1 VAAPA
6 LVAEF
11 GIDNTEFG
19 TITAAFLFCYGIGHL
34 IAGPFIDR
42 VGTRAA
48 FKLAVIAWSIAGFL
62 HAFGRGFF
70 SFIACRALLG
80 LTEAAN
86 FPAAVKAIAE
96 WFPRRDRSMA
106 VGILTVGPG
115 LGALLAPPL
124 LGGLIIV
131 AGWRAAFI
139 VPALAGFVWLWFW
152 LRFYRSP
159 ARHPDITDAERAL
172 ILADDPQQSSVT
184 EPSSAWADGRQTA
197 CCGTARSGACCSAG
211 SATMGLSIFS
221 SASCRCISRRC
232 RASIIREIA
241 AFAWVPF
248 LAADVGALFG
258 GWVGRQLMLRGWSLD
273 AARKSVI
280 WGGAV
285 LVVLTLPAATSES
298 PAVDPRTHRAGHVC
312 HPGQGLQ
319 PVRLAGRP
327 VSIAAGRY
335 RVGAVWCGRQLRC
348 GVVQLRGRLG
358 FTALRLCARV
368 RGRRGHAVAVGGFCQ
383 LVDTAGPCQVAS
395 GTIVSLAMR
404 TELVTTLKRQATELL
419 SDIER
424 DREPILITQHGLP
437 SAYLVDVE
445 SYESMQQRMALL
457 EGIARGEMAVAEGRV
472 LTNAQAKA
480 RMARW
485 LR

>member
-152 LRFYRSP
+152 LRYYRSP
-159 ARHPDITDAERAL
+159 DRHPDVADAERAL

-184 EPSSAWADGRQTA
+184 EQSTAWADVGRLLRHREVW
-197 CCGTARSGACCSAG
+197 GLLLSRISNDGAFYFFVSFLPLYLAQVQG
-211 SATMGLSIFS
+211 FDL
-221 SASCRCISRRC
+221 
-232 RASIIREIA
+232 REIA

-258 GWVGRQLMLRGWSLD
+258 GWVGRRLMLRGWSLD

-298 PAVDPRTHRAGHVC
+298 PAVA
-312 HPGQGLQ
+312 
-319 PVRLAGRP
+319 LAL
-327 VSIAAGRY
+327 IA
-335 RVGAVWCGRQLRC
+335 
-348 GVVQLRGRLG
+348 
-358 FTALRLCARV
+358 
-368 RGRRGHAVAVGGFCQ
+368 
-383 LVDTAGPCQVAS
+383 
-395 GTIVSLAMR
+395 LAMF
-404 TELVTTLKRQATELL
+404 A
-419 SDIER
+419 I
-424 DREPILITQHGLP
+424 
-437 SAYLVDVE
+437 
-445 SYESMQQRMALL
+445 
-457 EGIARGEMAVAEGRV
+457 
-472 LTNAQAKA
+472 QAKA
-480 RMARW
+480 SSLFALPADLYPSLQVGTVWGLFGAAGSFGAALFSFAAGWVSQHYAYAPVFVAVVVTQLLSAGFVSW
-485 LR
+485 LIPRVEVAAEN

>member
-1 VAAPA
+1 MAAPA

-19 TITAAFLFCYGIGHL
+19 AITAAFLFCYGIGHL

-62 HAFGRGFF
+62 HAFGRGFV

-115 LGALLAPPL
+115 LGSLLAPPL

-139 VPALAGFVWLWFW
+139 VPALAGFVWLWIW
-152 LRFYRSP
+152 LRFYRHP
-159 ARHPDITDAERAL
+159 GQHPDISDAERTL
-172 ILADDPQQSSVT
+172 ILADHPQQSSVT
-184 EPSSAWADGRQTA
+184 EQVSALSGMGKLLRHHEVWGLLLSRISNDGSFYFFVSFLPLYLAQVQGFDIRQ
-197 CCGTARSGACCSAG
+197 
-211 SATMGLSIFS
+211 
-221 SASCRCISRRC
+221 
-232 RASIIREIA
+232 IA

-248 LAADVGALFG
+248 LAADIGALFG
-258 GWVGRQLMLRGWSLD
+258 GWIGRHLMLRGWSLD
-273 AARKSVI
+273 AARKGVI

-298 PAVDPRTHRAGHVC
+298 PAIALALIALAMFAIQAKASSLFALPADLFPALQVGTVW
-312 HPGQGLQ
+312 GLF
-319 PVRLAGRP
+319 G
-327 VSIAAGRY
+327 AAGSF
-335 RVGAVWCGRQLRC
+335 GA
-348 GVVQLRGRLG
+348 
-358 FTALRLCARV
+358 ALFSFAAGWV
-368 RGRRGHAVAVGGFCQ
+368 SQHYAYAPVFVAV
-383 LVDTAGPCQVAS
+383 V
-395 GTIVSLAMR
+395 
-404 TELVTTLKRQATELL
+404 VTQLL
-419 SDIER
+419 SAGFVSWLIPRIE
-424 DREPILITQHGLP
+424 
-437 SAYLVDVE
+437 V
-445 SYESMQQRMALL
+445 
-457 EGIARGEMAVAEGRV
+457 VAEG
-472 LTNAQAKA
+472 
-480 RMARW
+480 
-485 LR
+485 

>member
-1 VAAPA
+1 MAAPA

-19 TITAAFLFCYGIGHL
+19 AITAAFLFCYGIGHL

-70 SFIACRALLG
+70 SFIFCRALLG

-115 LGALLAPPL
+115 LGSLLAPPL

-131 AGWRAAFI
+131 AGWRSAFI
-139 VPALAGFVWLWFW
+139 VPALAGFVWLWVW

-159 ARHPDITDAERAL
+159 DRHPGITAAERTL
-172 ILADDPQQSSVT
+172 ILADHPQQTVVDEEAGGWSGILALLRHRQVWGLLLSRI
-184 EPSSAWADGRQTA
+184 SNDGSFYFFVSFLPLYLAQVQGFDIRQ
-197 CCGTARSGACCSAG
+197 
-211 SATMGLSIFS
+211 
-221 SASCRCISRRC
+221 
-232 RASIIREIA
+232 IA

-248 LAADVGALFG
+248 LAADVGALVG
-258 GWVGRQLMLRGWSLD
+258 GWFGRLLMLRGWSLD

-298 PAVDPRTHRAGHVC
+298 PVIALALIALAMFAIQVKASSLFALPADLFPSLQVGTVW
-312 HPGQGLQ
+312 GLF
-319 PVRLAGRP
+319 G
-327 VSIAAGRY
+327 AAGSF
-335 RVGAVWCGRQLRC
+335 GA
-348 GVVQLRGRLG
+348 
-358 FTALRLCARV
+358 ALFSFAAGWV
-368 RGRRGHAVAVGGFCQ
+368 SQHYAYAPVFVAV
-383 LVDTAGPCQVAS
+383 V
-395 GTIVSLAMR
+395 
-404 TELVTTLKRQATELL
+404 VTQLL
-419 SDIER
+419 SAGFVSWLIPRIE
-424 DREPILITQHGLP
+424 
-437 SAYLVDVE
+437 V
-445 SYESMQQRMALL
+445 
-457 EGIARGEMAVAEGRV
+457 VAGD
-472 LTNAQAKA
+472 
-480 RMARW
+480 
-485 LR
+485 

>member
-152 LRFYRSP
+152 LRYYRSP

-184 EPSSAWADGRQTA
+184 EPSSAWADVGRLLRHREVW
-197 CCGTARSGACCSAG
+197 GLLLSRISNDGAFYFFVSFLPLYLAQVQG
-211 SATMGLSIFS
+211 FDL
-221 SASCRCISRRC
+221 
-232 RASIIREIA
+232 REIA

-285 LVVLTLPAATSES
+285 LVVLTLPAATSKS
-298 PAVDPRTHRAGHVC
+298 PAVT
-312 HPGQGLQ
+312 
-319 PVRLAGRP
+319 LAL
-327 VSIAAGRY
+327 IA
-335 RVGAVWCGRQLRC
+335 
-348 GVVQLRGRLG
+348 
-358 FTALRLCARV
+358 
-368 RGRRGHAVAVGGFCQ
+368 
-383 LVDTAGPCQVAS
+383 
-395 GTIVSLAMR
+395 LAMF
-404 TELVTTLKRQATELL
+404 A
-419 SDIER
+419 I
-424 DREPILITQHGLP
+424 
-437 SAYLVDVE
+437 
-445 SYESMQQRMALL
+445 
-457 EGIARGEMAVAEGRV
+457 
-472 LTNAQAKA
+472 QAKA
-480 RMARW
+480 SSLFALPADLYPSLQVGTVWGLFGAAGSFGAALFSFAAGWVSQHYAYAPVFVAVVVTQLLSAGFVSWLIPQVLARSRVA
-485 LR
+485 L

>member
-1 VAAPA
+1 MAAPA

-139 VPALAGFVWLWFW
+139 VPALAGFVWLWVW
-152 LRFYRSP
+152 LRFYRHP
-159 ARHPDITDAERAL
+159 GQHPDISEAERTL
-172 ILADDPQQSSVT
+172 ILADHP
-184 EPSSAWADGRQTA
+184 EPTDAAEPAGTWSGILALLRHRQVWGLLLSRISNDGSFYFFVSFLPLYLAQVQ
-197 CCGTARSGACCSAG
+197 G
-211 SATMGLSIFS
+211 FD
-221 SASCRCISRRC
+221 
-232 RASIIREIA
+232 IREIA

-248 LAADVGALFG
+248 LAADIGALFG
-258 GWVGRQLMLRGWSLD
+258 GWIGRQLMLRGWSLD

-298 PAVDPRTHRAGHVC
+298 PAIA
-312 HPGQGLQ
+312 
-319 PVRLAGRP
+319 LAL
-327 VSIAAGRY
+327 IA
-335 RVGAVWCGRQLRC
+335 
-348 GVVQLRGRLG
+348 
-358 FTALRLCARV
+358 
-368 RGRRGHAVAVGGFCQ
+368 
-383 LVDTAGPCQVAS
+383 
-395 GTIVSLAMR
+395 LAMF
-404 TELVTTLKRQATELL
+404 A
-419 SDIER
+419 I
-424 DREPILITQHGLP
+424 
-437 SAYLVDVE
+437 
-445 SYESMQQRMALL
+445 
-457 EGIARGEMAVAEGRV
+457 
-472 LTNAQAKA
+472 QAKA
-480 RMARW
+480 SSLFALPADLFPSLQVGTVWGLFGAAGSFGAALFSFAAGWVSQHYAYAPVFVAVVVTQLLSAAFVSW
-485 LR
+485 LIPRIEVVAKE

>member
-1 VAAPA
+1 MAAPA

-152 LRFYRSP
+152 LRYYRSP

-184 EPSSAWADGRQTA
+184 EPSSAWADVGRLLRHREVW
-197 CCGTARSGACCSAG
+197 GLLLSRISNDGAFYFFVSFLPLYLAQVQG
-211 SATMGLSIFS
+211 FDL
-221 SASCRCISRRC
+221 
-232 RASIIREIA
+232 REIA

-298 PAVDPRTHRAGHVC
+298 PVIA
-312 HPGQGLQ
+312 
-319 PVRLAGRP
+319 LAL
-327 VSIAAGRY
+327 IA
-335 RVGAVWCGRQLRC
+335 
-348 GVVQLRGRLG
+348 
-358 FTALRLCARV
+358 
-368 RGRRGHAVAVGGFCQ
+368 
-383 LVDTAGPCQVAS
+383 
-395 GTIVSLAMR
+395 LAMF
-404 TELVTTLKRQATELL
+404 A
-419 SDIER
+419 I
-424 DREPILITQHGLP
+424 
-437 SAYLVDVE
+437 
-445 SYESMQQRMALL
+445 
-457 EGIARGEMAVAEGRV
+457 
-472 LTNAQAKA
+472 QAKA
-480 RMARW
+480 SSLFALPADLYPSLQVGTVWGLFGAAGSFGAALFSFAAGWVSQHYAYAPVFVAVVVTQLLSAGFVSW
-485 LR
+485 LIPRVEVVVDDGF

>member
-1 VAAPA
+1 MAAPA

-152 LRFYRSP
+152 LRYYRSP

-184 EPSSAWADGRQTA
+184 EPSSAWADVGRLLRHREVW
-197 CCGTARSGACCSAG
+197 GLLLSRISNDGAFYFFVSFLPLYLAQVQG
-211 SATMGLSIFS
+211 FDL
-221 SASCRCISRRC
+221 
-232 RASIIREIA
+232 REIA

-285 LVVLTLPAATSES
+285 LVVLTLPAATSKS
-298 PAVDPRTHRAGHVC
+298 PAVA
-312 HPGQGLQ
+312 
-319 PVRLAGRP
+319 LAL
-327 VSIAAGRY
+327 IA
-335 RVGAVWCGRQLRC
+335 
-348 GVVQLRGRLG
+348 
-358 FTALRLCARV
+358 
-368 RGRRGHAVAVGGFCQ
+368 
-383 LVDTAGPCQVAS
+383 
-395 GTIVSLAMR
+395 LAMF
-404 TELVTTLKRQATELL
+404 A
-419 SDIER
+419 I
-424 DREPILITQHGLP
+424 
-437 SAYLVDVE
+437 
-445 SYESMQQRMALL
+445 
-457 EGIARGEMAVAEGRV
+457 
-472 LTNAQAKA
+472 QAKA
-480 RMARW
+480 SSLFALPADLYPSLQVGTVWGLFGAAGSFGAALFSFAAGWVSQHYAYAPVFVAVVVTQLLSAGFVSWLIPQVLARPRVA
-485 LR
+485 L

>member
-48 FKLAVIAWSIAGFL
+48 FRLAVIAWSIAGFL

-152 LRFYRSP
+152 LRYYRSP

-184 EPSSAWADGRQTA
+184 EPSTAWADVGRLLRHREVW
-197 CCGTARSGACCSAG
+197 GLLLSRISNDGAFYFFVSFLPLYLAQVQG
-211 SATMGLSIFS
+211 FDL
-221 SASCRCISRRC
+221 
-232 RASIIREIA
+232 REIA

-258 GWVGRQLMLRGWSLD
+258 GWVGRRLMLRGWSLD

-298 PAVDPRTHRAGHVC
+298 PAVA
-312 HPGQGLQ
+312 
-319 PVRLAGRP
+319 LAL
-327 VSIAAGRY
+327 IA
-335 RVGAVWCGRQLRC
+335 
-348 GVVQLRGRLG
+348 
-358 FTALRLCARV
+358 
-368 RGRRGHAVAVGGFCQ
+368 
-383 LVDTAGPCQVAS
+383 
-395 GTIVSLAMR
+395 LAMF
-404 TELVTTLKRQATELL
+404 A
-419 SDIER
+419 I
-424 DREPILITQHGLP
+424 
-437 SAYLVDVE
+437 
-445 SYESMQQRMALL
+445 
-457 EGIARGEMAVAEGRV
+457 
-472 LTNAQAKA
+472 QAKA
-480 RMARW
+480 SSLFALPADLYPSLQVGTVWGLFGAAGSFGAALFSFAAGWVSQHYAYAPVFVAVVVTQLLSAGFVSW
-485 LR
+485 LIPRVEVAAEN

>member
-62 HAFGRGFF
+62 HAFGRGFL

-124 LGGLIIV
+124 LGGLIII

-139 VPALAGFVWLWFW
+139 VPALAGFVWLWIW
-152 LRFYRSP
+152 LRFYRHP
-159 ARHPDITDAERAL
+159 GQHPDISEAERTL
-172 ILADDPQQSSVT
+172 ILADHP
-184 EPSSAWADGRQTA
+184 EPTDAAETAGTWSGILALLRHRQVWGLLLSRISNDGSFYFFVSFLPLYLAQVQGFDIRQ
-197 CCGTARSGACCSAG
+197 
-211 SATMGLSIFS
+211 
-221 SASCRCISRRC
+221 
-232 RASIIREIA
+232 IA

-258 GWVGRQLMLRGWSLD
+258 GWIGRHLMLRGWSLD

-298 PAVDPRTHRAGHVC
+298 PVVA
-312 HPGQGLQ
+312 
-319 PVRLAGRP
+319 LAL
-327 VSIAAGRY
+327 IA
-335 RVGAVWCGRQLRC
+335 
-348 GVVQLRGRLG
+348 
-358 FTALRLCARV
+358 
-368 RGRRGHAVAVGGFCQ
+368 
-383 LVDTAGPCQVAS
+383 
-395 GTIVSLAMR
+395 LAMF
-404 TELVTTLKRQATELL
+404 A
-419 SDIER
+419 I
-424 DREPILITQHGLP
+424 
-437 SAYLVDVE
+437 
-445 SYESMQQRMALL
+445 
-457 EGIARGEMAVAEGRV
+457 
-472 LTNAQAKA
+472 QAKA
-480 RMARW
+480 SSLFALPADLFPSLQVGTVWGLFGAAGSFGAALFSFAAGWVSQHYAYAPVFVAVVVTQLLSAGFVSW
-485 LR
+485 LIPRVEVVAEK

>member
-70 SFIACRALLG
+70 SFIFCRALLG

-115 LGALLAPPL
+115 LGSLLAPPL

-131 AGWRAAFI
+131 AGWRSAFI
-139 VPALAGFVWLWFW
+139 VPALAGFVWLWVW

-159 ARHPDITDAERAL
+159 DRHPGITAAERTL
-172 ILADDPQQSSVT
+172 ILADHPQQTVVDEEAGGWSGILALLRHRQVWGLLLSRI
-184 EPSSAWADGRQTA
+184 SNDGSFYFFVSFLPLYLAQVQGFDIRQ
-197 CCGTARSGACCSAG
+197 
-211 SATMGLSIFS
+211 
-221 SASCRCISRRC
+221 
-232 RASIIREIA
+232 IA

-248 LAADVGALFG
+248 LAADVGALVG
-258 GWVGRQLMLRGWSLD
+258 GWFGRLLMLRGWSLD

-298 PAVDPRTHRAGHVC
+298 PVIALALIALAMFAIQVKASSLFALPADLFPSLQVGTVW
-312 HPGQGLQ
+312 GLF
-319 PVRLAGRP
+319 G
-327 VSIAAGRY
+327 AAGSF
-335 RVGAVWCGRQLRC
+335 GA
-348 GVVQLRGRLG
+348 
-358 FTALRLCARV
+358 ALFSFAAGWV
-368 RGRRGHAVAVGGFCQ
+368 SQHYAYAPVFVAV
-383 LVDTAGPCQVAS
+383 V
-395 GTIVSLAMR
+395 
-404 TELVTTLKRQATELL
+404 VTQLL
-419 SDIER
+419 SAGFVSWLIPRIE
-424 DREPILITQHGLP
+424 
-437 SAYLVDVE
+437 V
-445 SYESMQQRMALL
+445 
-457 EGIARGEMAVAEGRV
+457 VAGD
-472 LTNAQAKA
+472 
-480 RMARW
+480 
-485 LR
+485 

>member
-1 VAAPA
+1 MAAPA

-152 LRFYRSP
+152 LRYYRSP

-184 EPSSAWADGRQTA
+184 EPSSAWADVGRLLRHREVW
-197 CCGTARSGACCSAG
+197 GLLLSRISNDGAFYFFVSFLPLYLAQVQG
-211 SATMGLSIFS
+211 FDL
-221 SASCRCISRRC
+221 
-232 RASIIREIA
+232 REIA

-285 LVVLTLPAATSES
+285 LVVLTLPAATSKS
-298 PAVDPRTHRAGHVC
+298 PAVT
-312 HPGQGLQ
+312 
-319 PVRLAGRP
+319 LAL
-327 VSIAAGRY
+327 IA
-335 RVGAVWCGRQLRC
+335 
-348 GVVQLRGRLG
+348 
-358 FTALRLCARV
+358 
-368 RGRRGHAVAVGGFCQ
+368 
-383 LVDTAGPCQVAS
+383 
-395 GTIVSLAMR
+395 LAMF
-404 TELVTTLKRQATELL
+404 A
-419 SDIER
+419 I
-424 DREPILITQHGLP
+424 
-437 SAYLVDVE
+437 
-445 SYESMQQRMALL
+445 
-457 EGIARGEMAVAEGRV
+457 
-472 LTNAQAKA
+472 QAKA
-480 RMARW
+480 SSLFALPADLYPSLQVGTVWGLFGAAGSFGAALFSFAAGWVSQHYAYAPVFVAVVVTQLLSAGFVSWLIPQVLARSRVA
-485 LR
+485 L